1 LARRAAEGDAG
12 DRLARIASGAFFS
25 VAIAAFREVLRG
37 GSRFLFSV

>member
-1 LARRAAEGDAG
+1 MPVIGWLG
-12 DRLARIASGAFFS
+12 IASGAFFP

>member
-1 LARRAAEGDAG
+1 MPVIGWLG
-12 DRLARIASGAFFS
+12 IASGAP